1 MPNPGKETLFAPGKA
16 RWLLDGG
23 LETLDAGER
32 QMLLVMAELAVLQEH
47 ALSAEEKE
55 VVARLR
61 ADAVGDYDA
70 GDVASKVEKLVKSKP
85 KRGAEHFTLPPDLR
99 RLKKAGQG

>member
-1 MPNPGKETLFAPGKA
+1 MPDTGKKALFAPGKA
-16 RWLLDGG
+16 RWLLDEG

-32 QMLLVMAELAVLQEH
+32 QMLLVMAEMAMLQGH

-61 ADAVGDYDA
+61 ADAADDYDA
-70 GDVASKVEKLVKSKP
+70 RDVAKKVKKLVKGKP
-85 KRGAEHFTLPPDLR
+85 KRGAKPFTLPPDLK
-99 RLKKAGQG
+99 RLKRTGEE